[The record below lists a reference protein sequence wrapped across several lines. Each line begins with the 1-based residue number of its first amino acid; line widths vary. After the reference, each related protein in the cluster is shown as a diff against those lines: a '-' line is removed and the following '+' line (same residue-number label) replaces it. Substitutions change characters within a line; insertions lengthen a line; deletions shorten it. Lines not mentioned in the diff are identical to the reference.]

1 MLIMH
6 VFLQYVRSWIQDVA
20 LVLAPS
26 LPSLCL
32 LFWLYFMGLEHLQ
45 CPVCRAWIYCQTS
58 STLIRGNYEGRPI
71 VRVFDVE
78 PHVRQEGSVAS
89 KEDSASDGEDIAADR
104 EQVATQI
111 DDNPPERVSGS
122 GSSAVAV
129 SSSSETAQ
137 GAACSRK
144 RPRE

>member
-1 MLIMH
+1 
-6 VFLQYVRSWIQDVA
+6 V
-20 LVLAPS
+20 
-26 LPSLCL
+26 
-32 LFWLYFMGLEHLQ
+32 FWLYFMGLEHLQ

-58 STLIRGNYEGRPI
+58 SKLIRGNYEGRPI

-89 KEDSASDGEDIAADR
+89 KEDSASDGEGKAADQ
-104 EQVATQI
+104 EQVAKQI
-111 DDNPPERVSGS
+111 DHNTPERVSGS
-122 GSSAVAV
+122 GSFAVVA

-144 RPRE
+144 RPRQ

>member
-1 MLIMH
+1 MF
-6 VFLQYVRSWIQDVA
+6 FLQKVVSWIPDVA

-32 LFWLYFMGLEHLQ
+32 LFWLYFMVLEHLQ

-58 STLIRGNYEGRPI
+58 SALIRGNYEGRPI

-89 KEDSASDGEDIAADR
+89 KEDSASDGEDNAADQ
-104 EQVATQI
+104 EQVAAQI
-111 DDNPPERVSGS
+111 DHNPPERVSGS
-122 GSSAVAV
+122 GSSAVVV

-144 RPRE
+144 RPRQ